1 MYDVIYSRDEAIFI
15 VAPAASRIGAKSETY
30 VPFIALSTRF
40 PPTDY
45 KVQEQLVCVYLSF
58 LYKVNQKYD
67 KNHRR

>member
-1 MYDVIYSRDEAIFI
+1 MIYSRDEAIFI
-15 VAPAASRIGAKSETY
+15 VAPAASKMGAKSETY

-45 KVQEQLVCVYLSF
+45 KIQEQLFYE
-58 LYKVNQKYD
+58 VNQKYD